1 MITFEVINAT
11 FSLQCKFAIKNW
23 IKEILLLKNLKPGSI
38 NFIFADDEYVLAT
51 NRDFLGHDYYT
62 DIITFDTSEY
72 DPMHISKG
80 KISADIIISLD
91 TVLANSHE
99 YGSTFTEELY
109 RVMSHGLFHLMGYD
123 DHNEEDIKEMRAAE
137 NLALRMS
144 AESNLP
150 SQKYTNSNV
159 RKI

>member
-11 FSLQCKFAIKNW
+11 FSLQCKNAIKNW
-23 IKEILLLKNLKPGSI
+23 IKEILLLKNLKPGAI
-38 NFIFADDEYVLAT
+38 NFIFADDEYVLQT
-51 NRDFLGHDYYT
+51 NREFLGHDYYT

-72 DPMHISKG
+72 DPFHISKG

-91 TVLANSHE
+91 TVLASSQE

-109 RVMSHGLFHLMGYD
+109 RVMSHGLFHLIGYD
-123 DHNEEDIKEMRAAE
+123 DHNEDDVKEMRAAE
-137 NLALRMS
+137 NEALS
-144 AESNLP
+144 ISIELNLP
-150 SQKYTNSNV
+150 MQKYTKSND